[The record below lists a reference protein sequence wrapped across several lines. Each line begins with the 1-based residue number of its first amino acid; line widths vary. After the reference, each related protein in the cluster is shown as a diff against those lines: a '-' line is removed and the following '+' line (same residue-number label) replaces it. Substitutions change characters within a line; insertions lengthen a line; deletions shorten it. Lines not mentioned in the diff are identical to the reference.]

1 MVYRIPCE
9 AEVSLLKKGLNFSV
23 TPANVPATEITT
35 TVESAVR
42 PLDAKRADTVRRAD
56 NTILQ
61 QAKPTKPNITREQ
74 QDALKSLKEDNSIMV
89 LPPDKGRASVVLDAD
104 KYHGKMAALSET
116 GCLTRK
122 LSEKL
127 LILKRNGHIS
137 QAVYNKIRP
146 RHNQLTRTHKANAP
160 LRPIVSRVNT
170 FAYALSAFLATI
182 WSPLTGNSDFTVTNS
197 AHFESTIGRE
207 QIHNHEIIV
216 SFDVQSLFAYTYAPI
231 EGTVQAA
238 LQKQENDADLVDRT
252 TLTSVQIADFL
263 VFV

>member
-1 MVYRIPCE
+1 
-9 AEVSLLKKGLNFSV
+9 
-23 TPANVPATEITT
+23 
-35 TVESAVR
+35 
-42 PLDAKRADTVRRAD
+42 
-56 NTILQ
+56 
-61 QAKPTKPNITREQ
+61 
-74 QDALKSLKEDNSIMV
+74 MV
-89 LPPDKGRASVVLDAD
+89 LPADKGCANVVLDAD
-104 KYHGKMAALSET
+104 KYHGKMAALSESGPNQLFNKDPT

-122 LSEKL
+122 LCEKL

-146 RHNQLTRTHKANAP
+146 RHNQPTRIYGLAKTHKANAP

-170 FAYALSAFLATI
+170 FPYDLSAFLATI

-216 SFDVQSLFAYTYAPI
+216 SFDVQSLFTYTYVPI

-252 TLTSVQIADFL
+252 TLTPVQIADFL
-263 VFV
+263 VFVLRYTYFQ